1 MVLLRG
7 LNDQVNEPDPPADE
21 PVEEIREPGKDLLNV
36 PLKAVDK
43 KSSGRIPPWR
53 RLPLMRELADP
64 QRTQAAMAVEYGV
77 TGAAITLFKQRYAHE
92 IAQIRADYDNKFAGL
107 WVADKLNRIATYE
120 ADIEAIEAK
129 SQKDGS
135 TMADADMLRVKGSFL
150 KAVAEELGQLPG
162 RVNVAVVPVEHIIVG
177 VNPEDLT

>member
-1 MVLLRG
+1 
-7 LNDQVNEPDPPADE
+7 
-21 PVEEIREPGKDLLNV
+21 
-36 PLKAVDK
+36 
-43 KSSGRIPPWR
+43 
-53 RLPLMRELADP
+53 
-64 QRTQAAMAVEYGV
+64 MAVEYGV